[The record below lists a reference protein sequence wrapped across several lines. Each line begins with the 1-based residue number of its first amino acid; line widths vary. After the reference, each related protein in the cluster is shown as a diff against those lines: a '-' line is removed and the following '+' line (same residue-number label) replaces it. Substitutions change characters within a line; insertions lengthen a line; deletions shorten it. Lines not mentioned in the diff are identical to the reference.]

1 MYFTTKKVKY
11 KCKSKTMEKEQ
22 KICLLVNGPSC
33 VGKSTLIKNILQQ
46 KEDYFHL
53 SYDTIKWLFSKYHF
67 YKHTNSVESIL
78 FSILKVIC
86 KKNHNIICD
95 YVIHPKDRK
104 KVIQIVEKYNY
115 KIISINLEAPLKIL
129 NERFEE
135 ERQIN
140 IERKR
145 LGTTHERFREIYDT
159 YHKEKDK
166 NAKTFDTGKIN
177 ADSLAKK
184 VFKILKN

>member
-1 MYFTTKKVKY
+1 
-11 KCKSKTMEKEQ
+11 MEKEQ

-33 VGKSTLIKNILQQ
+33 AGKSTLVKSIMLQ

-53 SYDTIKWLFSKYHF
+53 CYDNIKWLFSKYHS
-67 YKHTNSVESIL
+67 YKYTNSIKSVL

-95 YVIHPKDRK
+95 SVINQKDRE

-145 LGTTHERFREIYDT
+145 LGTTHERFQEIYNL
-159 YHKEKDK
+159 YQKEKDK
-166 NAKTFDTGKIN
+166 KAKTFNTGKIN
-177 ADSLAKK
+177 AENLAKK